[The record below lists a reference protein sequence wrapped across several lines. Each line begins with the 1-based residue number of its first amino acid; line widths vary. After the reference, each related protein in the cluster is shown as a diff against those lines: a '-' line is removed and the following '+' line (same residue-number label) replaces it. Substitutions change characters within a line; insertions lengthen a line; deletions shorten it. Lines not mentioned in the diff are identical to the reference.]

1 MQNQSFGMYMR
12 SLRQSRSPAVTQ
24 EALANAVGRS
34 KMTISQFEQGKNAPP
49 QGELLDRIVTALQL
63 DSDEERRF
71 RFLAAESRRT
81 IPGDIKDYFFQ
92 HPAICDVIRAAQ
104 KAGADDATWLRL
116 ASSFAK
122 DTD

>member
-12 SLRQSRSPAVTQ
+12 SLRLSRSPVVTQ

-49 QGELLDRIVTALQL
+49 QGELLDKIVETLKL
-63 DSDEERRF
+63 DSEEERQF
-71 RFLAAESRRT
+71 RFLAAESRQT

-92 HPAICDVIRAAQ
+92 HPAICDAIRAAQ
-104 KAGADDATWLRL
+104 KAGIDDAAWLRL
-116 ASSFAK
+116 VSSFAK
-122 DTD
+122 GNI